1 MEIPSTKL
9 LKRYFHCYKVGV
21 GSAELGVTG
30 RIDQLY
36 KMGDTLI
43 PVDFKTHTDRFDT
56 FIWKEA
62 FREQLIL
69 YAILIE
75 KQYRGAKAN
84 TAIIEFTDDLT
95 SHKFKITKNDKK
107 NAIKHISQAREVLES
122 NKVPPKLS
130 GSDSIKC
137 SKCYFRD
144 HCFSF
149 EKEDK

>member
-1 MEIPSTKL
+1 MAKKGDSISKIVETLFPWQQEL
-9 LKRYFHCYKVGV
+9 GV
-21 GSAELGVTG
+21 GSAELGVSG
-30 RIDQLY
+30 RMDQLY
-36 KMGDTLI
+36 RMGDALV

-75 KQYRGAKAN
+75 KQYRGAKAD
-84 TAIIEFTDDLT
+84 TAIFEFTDDLT

-107 NAIKHISQAREVLES
+107 NAIKHISQAREGLDS

-130 GSDSIKC
+130 GPDSIKC
-137 SKCYFRD
+137 S
-144 HCFSF
+144 
-149 EKEDK
+149 

>member
-1 MEIPSTKL
+1 M
-9 LKRYFHCYKVGV
+9 GV

-43 PVDFKTHTDRFDT
+43 PVDFKTHTDRFT
-56 FIWKEA
+56 SFIWMES

-69 YAILIE
+69 YAILVE
-75 KQYRGAKAN
+75 KQYRGAKVDN
-84 TAIIEFTDDLT
+84 AIIEFTDDLT

-107 NAIKHISQAREVLES
+107 NAIKHISQAREGLES